1 MKIHICGIYGS
12 GKSTL
17 AKILSK
23 EFNIPFYSLDDI
35 KYIKKYSEIRSV
47 NDRIKEVKKIL

>member
-17 AKILSK
+17 AKKLSVK
-23 EFNIPFYSLDDI
+23 LKIPFYSLDDI
-35 KYIKKYSEIRSV
+35 KPGEIQIVDMR
-47 NDRIKEVKKIL
+47 